1 MNEEEKIAQA
11 TQPRVRKSAQKSHPA
26 PILAYLVALFAVAF
40 ALLLLSY
47 FRQQRA
53 SDQELISGLR
63 ENASAMQTV
72 STVLDRNKLLEEEN
86 AQLKDRV
93 EELEDAEARA
103 EASDRTA
110 RALDWLWRIE
120 REFFRK
126 RYSAAREMAVAFE
139 ESGLVDALPDAA
151 LTDPEYRS
159 PAEQYQSIYE
169 ALF

>member
-1 MNEEEKIAQA
+1 MSEAENN
-11 TQPRVRKSAQKSHPA
+11 TQPRVRRSARERKSPSPL
-26 PILAYLVALFAVAF
+26 LAYLVALFAVAF

-53 SDQELISGLR
+53 SDQELISGLQ

-72 STVLDRNKLLEEEN
+72 STVLERNKTLEEEN
-86 AQLKDRV
+86 AQLKQQV
-93 EELEDAEARA
+93 AELEGAQERADGAEK
-103 EASDRTA
+103 TA

-126 RYSAAREMAVAFE
+126 KYSAAREMIVAFE
-139 ESGLVDALPDAA
+139 ESGLPEALPDEA
-151 LTDPEYRS
+151 LTDPDYRS
-159 PAEQYQSIYE
+159 PAEQYQSIYD